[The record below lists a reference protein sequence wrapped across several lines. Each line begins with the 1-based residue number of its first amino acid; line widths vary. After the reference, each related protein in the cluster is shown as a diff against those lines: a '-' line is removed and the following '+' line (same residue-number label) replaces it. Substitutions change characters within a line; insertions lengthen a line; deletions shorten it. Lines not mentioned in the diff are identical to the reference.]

1 MQINLHL
8 KIWILKAGGL
18 GINKYFYKFFK
29 FKNMYYLEIYHYFV
43 QISIGVAME
52 TWEMKVNISQMK

>member
-1 MQINLHL
+1 
-8 KIWILKAGGL
+8 
-18 GINKYFYKFFK
+18 
-29 FKNMYYLEIYHYFV
+29 MYYLEIYHYFV